1 VNDFSRRRAAQ
12 PKPRIQSNGVSATV
26 SSPAPCAGAAG
37 VFLVRLLAM
46 VTRVT
51 GAQRILHPLFGGGA
65 LLISGYRDPSM
76 AALLSGMMEV
86 ARL

>member
-1 VNDFSRRRAAQ
+1 
-12 PKPRIQSNGVSATV
+12 
-26 SSPAPCAGAAG
+26 
-37 VFLVRLLAM
+37 M